1 MNHPVLIVGGGIAGL
16 TTALA
21 LQQLHIDFLVLEAV
35 PEIKTVGA
43 GISLA
48 GNAMRV
54 MKRLGLA
61 NAIKHNG
68 HLISSMLIQDE
79 HGSTLSV
86 MDAAKLSSEYEL
98 DNVAIHRSAL
108 HQVLLKAISQNK
120 ILTNNKVTDYTEG
133 DNFVEVVLQNGNRIS
148 GSCILVADGI
158 HSSIRKKLLP
168 QSQIR
173 YSGYTCWR
181 GIAENTWGIEKVA
194 VEKWGTAGRFGYV
207 PIGDNKVYWFA
218 CKNAPQKNEQMQTMT
233 LAQLAEN
240 FRNYSHPVPEIIR
253 QTPASELIWGD
264 IIDLKPISR
273 YAFNKV
279 VLLGDAAHATTPN
292 MGQGACMGIEDAWL
306 IATLLQQHAN
316 NLTEAFRLFEAQRL
330 KRTHYIVNT
339 SYRLGKIAQWENR
352 ILTKLRNTAFRLV
365 PASVNEKQVIK
376 LLDIPVR

>member
-1 MNHPVLIVGGGIAGL
+1 MKHPVLIVGGGIAGL
-16 TTALA
+16 TTAIA

-68 HLISSMLIQDE
+68 HLISSMVIQDE
-79 HGSTLSV
+79 RGSTLSV
-86 MDAAKLSSEYEL
+86 MDAAKLSSKYEL

-133 DNFVEVVLQNGNRIS
+133 DNFVEVVLQDGNRIS

-168 QSQIR
+168 QSQVR

-194 VEKWGTAGRFGYV
+194 VEIWGTAGRFGYV

-218 CKNAPQKNEQMQTMT
+218 CKNASQKNEQMQTMT

-240 FRNYSHPVPEIIR
+240 FRNYSHPVPEIIS
-253 QTPASELIWGD
+253 QTPTSELIWGD

-279 VLLGDAAHATTPN
+279 VLVGDAAHATTPN

-306 IATLLQQHAN
+306 IASLLQQHAN
-316 NLTEAFRLFEAQRL
+316 NPAEAFRLFEVQRL

-352 ILTKLRNTAFRLV
+352 MLTKLRNTAFRLV
-365 PASVNEKQVIK
+365 PASLNEKQVIK
-376 LLDIPVR
+376 LLDIPVS

>member
-1 MNHPVLIVGGGIAGL
+1 
-16 TTALA
+16 
-21 LQQLHIDFLVLEAV
+21 
-35 PEIKTVGA
+35 
-43 GISLA
+43 
-48 GNAMRV
+48 
-54 MKRLGLA
+54 
-61 NAIKHNG
+61 
-68 HLISSMLIQDE
+68 
-79 HGSTLSV
+79 
-86 MDAAKLSSEYEL
+86 
-98 DNVAIHRSAL
+98 
-108 HQVLLKAISQNK
+108 
-120 ILTNNKVTDYTEG
+120 
-133 DNFVEVVLQNGNRIS
+133 